1 MRTPQAIRF
10 TEADLMPN
18 KAISEP
24 VGHYS
29 LAVPVTYTRTT
40 LNSNVPDDLLAELL
54 DDLLNKR
61 PINRLSACWL
71 ERGILGAIRRNQSL
85 DESLSLAGRGR
96 DSLHRRLMM
105 LRRNQYLVEAVQATA
120 IDQGV
125 TRWERCKRLSEQI
138 KRFKRYVWPKTRH
151 LIDPPDDWP
160 AFKKCLW
167 LAASTDVDL
176 PESPDRLNDIVEQN
190 APFSCDNRGAKLL
203 SQFL

>member
-1 MRTPQAIRF
+1 
-10 TEADLMPN
+10 MPN

-24 VGHYS
+24 VVPYS
-29 LAVPVTYTRTT
+29 LAVPVMYTHST

-54 DDLLNKR
+54 DDLMHER
-61 PINRLSACWL
+61 PINRLSARWL
-71 ERGILGAIRRNQSL
+71 ERGILSAIRRDQSL
-85 DESLSLAGRGR
+85 DESLALACRGR

-105 LRRNQYLVEAVQATA
+105 LRRNHYLVEAVQATA

-138 KRFKRYVWPKTRH
+138 KRFKQHVWPKTRY
-151 LIDPPDDWP
+151 LTAPPDDWP

-167 LAASTDVDL
+167 LAAGTDIDL
-176 PESPDRLNDIVEQN
+176 PESPNSLNEIVKQN
-190 APFSCDNRGAKLL
+190 AVFSGDNRGAKLL